1 MARTVSP
8 LVQLPPT
15 SQAKGGEVSV
25 IHVQV
30 TARMFLESKISE
42 QSATIVS
49 GLRSAWPSQQQ
60 GMGRGAVERCKL
72 HDTAASG

>member
-1 MARTVSP
+1 
-8 LVQLPPT
+8 
-15 SQAKGGEVSV
+15 V

-30 TARMFLESKISE
+30 TARMFLESKICE

-49 GLRSAWPSQQQ
+49 EEPSEPGLRSAWPSQQQ